1 MDNQNFL
8 AFISNKISETYSLK
22 SSVQFNNAILENQS
36 DSENVIHSK
45 YYGVDDFKQLR
56 IPFKE
61 KSPSLFLIRSCSLN
75 KNFEELQNL
84 VQSANIHFPVTAIT
98 ETQIP
103 KMFL

>member
-1 MDNQNFL
+1 M
-8 AFISNKISETYSLK
+8 K
-22 SSVQFNNAILENQS
+22 SSVQFNNASLENQS
-36 DSENVIHSK
+36 DSENMIYSK
-45 YYGVDDFKQLR
+45 YYCMDDFKQLR

-84 VQSANIHFPVTAIT
+84 LQSASIHFPVTAIT